1 MAWTTAADVIGSWI
15 GDGAP
20 EDSALVDTWIGRA
33 ERLIRRSVPDLQARL
48 DAEAGL
54 VPPSTEMLDTARDV
68 VVEMVSRKFR
78 NPEGRRSTS
87 IGTGPFSENV
97 TFGGDQPGGLY
108 LTDDELASLRG
119 IQSGQRAFSIDMI
132 PSTSPYSPFYAPD
145 PWL

>member
-20 EDSALVDTWIGRA
+20 EDPALVDSWIGRA
-33 ERLIRRSVPDLQARL
+33 ERLIRRSVPDLQARI
-48 DAEAGL
+48 DTEANL
-54 VPPSTEMLDTARDV
+54 LPPSTEMLDTARDV
-68 VVEMVSRKFR
+68 VVEIVSRKFR

-119 IQSGQRAFSIDMI
+119 IQSGQRAFSIDMT
-132 PSTSPYSPFYAPD
+132 PSTSPYSPFHEPEA
-145 PWL
+145 WL